1 MQIYQTLTK
10 VAIVKFA
17 RGVSNLL
24 LKQSSFLIGVANL
37 QLQGRKVAILD
48 SNSIYLHSFNI
59 KMERAKLIEENV
71 AIIDKLKAQKVK
83 CGKTSQQIAKD
94 CNLSESTVARV
105 LSGKTPNPTIA
116 IVIAMWKAMGGTA
129 TELFDDTVK
138 VDVVSE
144 APQVVVPQVDE
155 RLYNEIIN
163 IYKDLLKVKD
173 RRITTLLAFLG
184 VLIVALVV
192 VSIL

>member
-1 MQIYQTLTK
+1 MT
-10 VAIVKFA
+10 
-17 RGVSNLL
+17 
-24 LKQSSFLIGVANL
+24 
-37 QLQGRKVAILD
+37 D
-48 SNSIYLHSFNI
+48 
-59 KMERAKLIEENV
+59 ENV

-83 CGKTSQQIAKD
+83 CGKSSQQIAKD
-94 CNLSESTVARV
+94 SNLSESTVTRV
-105 LSGKTPNPTIA
+105 FSGKTPNPTIA

-163 IYKDLLKVKD
+163 IYKDLLKTKD
-173 RRITTLLAFLG
+173 RRITTLLAFVG
-184 VLIVALVV
+184 VLMMALIGI
-192 VSIL
+192 SLINIL

>member
-1 MQIYQTLTK
+1 MI
-10 VAIVKFA
+10 
-17 RGVSNLL
+17 
-24 LKQSSFLIGVANL
+24 
-37 QLQGRKVAILD
+37 D
-48 SNSIYLHSFNI
+48 
-59 KMERAKLIEENV
+59 ENV

-83 CGKTSQQIAKD
+83 SGLTAQQIARNS
-94 CNLSESTVARV
+94 NLSESTVTRV

-173 RRITTLLAFLG
+173 RRITTLLVFLG
-184 VLIVALVV
+184 VLIVALIGT
-192 VSIL
+192 SLL

>member
-1 MQIYQTLTK
+1 M
-10 VAIVKFA
+10 
-17 RGVSNLL
+17 GC
-24 LKQSSFLIGVANL
+24 
-37 QLQGRKVAILD
+37 
-48 SNSIYLHSFNI
+48 
-59 KMERAKLIEENV
+59 AKLIDENV
-71 AIIDKLKAQKVK
+71 AIIDKLKAQKVI
-83 CGKTSQQIAKD
+83 CGKNNQQIARD
-94 CNLSESTVARV
+94 SLLSESTVTRV

-163 IYKDLLKVKD
+163 IYKDLLKIKD
-173 RRITTLLAFLG
+173 RRITTLLAFVG
-184 VLIVALVV
+184 VLIVALIA
-192 VSIL
+192 VSLFKIV

>member
-1 MQIYQTLTK
+1 MVDQ
-10 VAIVKFA
+10 
-17 RGVSNLL
+17 N
-24 LKQSSFLIGVANL
+24 
-37 QLQGRKVAILD
+37 
-48 SNSIYLHSFNI
+48 
-59 KMERAKLIEENV
+59 E

-94 CNLSESTVARV
+94 GNLSESTVTRIF
-105 LSGKTPNPTIA
+105 SGKTPNPTVA

-173 RRITTLLAFLG
+173 KRISILMCFVG
-184 VLIVALVV
+184 VLIAALVV
-192 VSIL
+192 VSIF